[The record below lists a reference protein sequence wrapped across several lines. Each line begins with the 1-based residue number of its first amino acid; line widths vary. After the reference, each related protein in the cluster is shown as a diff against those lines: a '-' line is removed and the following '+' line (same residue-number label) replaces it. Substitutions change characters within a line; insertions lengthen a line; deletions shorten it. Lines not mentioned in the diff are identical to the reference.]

1 MRPADEVKVV
11 FVKEFADDLCAKGEA
26 DSSVVFS
33 PAHGVLVGVRPQ
45 QVAQQPLVGH
55 VCRPHDATDLLHAL
69 EVGAE
74 AAVAAED
81 LFVDYGSH
89 RQAVEAVGE
98 RLPQLDVVAALA
110 LIVEAVYPVDGGAL
124 VVAAQQKEV
133 LRVLDLVGQ
142 KQADGLQRLLP
153 SVDVVAQEQVIGLRW
168 ETAVLEK
175 TQQVI
180 VLAVYVTCNQHKF
193 TAQD

>member
-11 FVKEFADDLCAKGEA
+11 FVEEFADDLGAEGEA
-26 DSSVVFS
+26 DSSVVLS
-33 PAHGVLVGVRPQ
+33 PAHGVLVRVGPQ
-45 QVAQQPLVGH
+45 QVTQQALVGH
-55 VCRPHDATDLLHAL
+55 VSRPHDTTDLLHAL
-69 EVGAE
+69 QVGTE

-81 LFVDYGSH
+81 LLVDYGRH

-110 LIVEAVYPVDGGAL
+110 LVVEAVYPVDGGAL

-142 KQADGLQRLLP
+142 QQADGLQRLLP

-168 ETAVLEK
+168 ETAVLK
-175 TQQVI
+175 QTQKVI
-180 VLAVYVTCNQHKF
+180 VLAVYVT
-193 TAQD
+193 